1 MTSSPVADGQ
11 IRLVGSGSTR
21 CSGRVEIYH
30 SGSWGTVC
38 DDDWDLNDAGVV
50 CRQLG
55 CGAAESVHQSA
66 HFGQGTG
73 QIWLDN
79 VACSGTESSLTACQH
94 RGFGTHNCGHSE
106 DAGVTCS
113 VGQIRLVGSTQCS
126 GRVEIYHR
134 GSWGTVC
141 DDDWDLNG
149 AKVVCRQLGCGA
161 AVNAYPSAHF
171 GQGTG
176 QIWLDDVACSGS
188 ESSLTACR
196 HSGFGTHNCGHGED
210 AGVAC
215 LDKPK
220 PRISIN
226 PSGQVTWGQNVA
238 ITCSITGDQLSGA
251 FIFTKTSGSFSRRI
265 TSSSNA
271 ATLSISNVNLDNEGS
286 YQCQFQRDLIPD
298 SNAPLSDSVR
308 LSVTVNLPKP
318 RITKNIIG
326 AVTWGQAVTI
336 TCSISTQHLG
346 GTFTL
351 QQTSGPFRKTQTSS
365 RNSVTFNIPQVTFS
379 NEGSY
384 QCQYQTRVSSRDFSS
399 PQSDPVRVSVTVIL
413 PKPSISKSPVGELT
427 WGQDVSITCSIST
440 QHLGG
445 TFTLQQ
451 SSGSFRK
458 SQTSSTNSA
467 TFNIPQ
473 VTFSNEGSYQC
484 QYQTRISSRD
494 FRSPQSDSV
503 RVSISVIL
511 PKPSISMIP
520 VGNVTWGQT
529 VSITCSISTQHLG
542 GTFTLQQSSGSF
554 RKSQTSSTNSVTFNI
569 PQVTFSNEGSYQCQ
583 YQTRVSSRDFSSP
596 QSDPVRVSVTVIL
609 PKPSIS
615 KSPVGELTWGQ
626 DVSITCSIS
635 TQHLGGTFTLQQ
647 TSGPFRKTQTSSR
660 NSVTFNIPQVTFSN
674 EGSYQCQYQ
683 TRVSSRDF
691 RSPQSDSMR
700 VSVTVIL
707 PKPSISMIPVGK
719 VTWGQTVSIT
729 CSISTQH
736 LGGTF
741 TLQQTSGSF
750 RKTQTSSRNSVTFN
764 IPQVTFSNE
773 GSYQCQYQTRVSSRD
788 FSSPQ
793 SDPVRVSVT
802 VILPKPGISK
812 SPVGELTWGQDVS
825 ITCSIST
832 QHLGGTFTL
841 QQSSGS
847 FRKSQTSSTNSATFN
862 IPQVTF
868 SNEGSYQCQYQT
880 RVSSRDFSSPQSDP
894 VRVSVTVILPKPS
907 ISKSPVGELTWGQ
920 DVSITCSIS
929 TQHLG
934 GTFTLQQSSGSFRK
948 SQTSSTNSATFNIP
962 QVTFSNEG
970 SYQCQYQTRISS
982 RDFRSPQS
990 DSVRVSISVILP
1002 KPSISMIPVGNVTW
1016 GQTVSITCSISTQHL
1031 GGTFTLQQSSGSFRK
1046 SQTSSTNSVTFNI
1059 PQVTFSNEGSYQC
1072 QYQTRVSS
1080 RDFSSPQSDPVRVS
1094 VTVILPKPSISKSPV
1109 GELTWGQDVSITCSI
1124 STQHLGGTFTLQQ
1137 TSGSFRKSQTSST
1150 NSVTFNIPQVT
1161 FSNEGSYQ
1169 CQYQTR
1175 ISSRDFR
1182 SPQSDSVRVSISV
1195 ILPKPSI
1202 SMIPVGN
1209 VTWGQTVSITCSIST
1224 QHLGGTFTLQQSSGS
1239 FRKSQTSSTNSVT
1252 FNIPQVNFNNE
1263 GSYQCQYQT
1272 RISGR
1277 EFSSPQSDSIRLSVT
1292 VILPK
1297 PSISTT
1303 PVGQLTWGQD
1313 VSITCSIST
1322 QHLGGTFTLQQSS
1335 GSFRKSQISSATS
1348 VTFNITEVNFNN
1360 EGLYQ
1365 CQYQTRISSQDF
1377 RSPQSDSVGVSV
1389 TVILPN
1395 PTISTNT
1402 GGAVTWGQDVSITCS
1417 ISTQH
1422 LGGTFTLQQS
1432 SGSFRK
1438 SQTSST
1444 NSAVFRI
1451 PEVNFSNEGLY
1462 QCQYHT
1468 RVSGRDFSSP
1478 QSSSVRISVTLILPK
1493 PSVFVI
1499 PVGKV
1504 TWGHHVSITCSI
1516 STQHLGGTFTLQ
1528 QTSGSFRKSQTS
1540 STNSASFNITQVTF
1554 SNEGS
1559 YQCQYQTR
1567 VSSRDF
1573 SSPESDPV
1581 GLSVA
1586 VTLQQPSICLTSPNT
1601 GLVCGPEGAEVI
1613 RGDDFVFTCSIS
1625 SHFPGGVFSLI
1636 FSGSNITE
1644 TKPAINNSASFSFP
1658 EADYEHQGNYSC
1670 VYEVVVVSRTFT
1682 STFTAMSVTIKKAG
1696 LKLYLMG
1703 MTMLVS
1709 VSATLL
1715 LLLLVL
1721 PVVFLVCRRRRQVE
1735 KSEDLVHFQII
1746 SNNYTTDGE
1755 EEPHYISFKQ
1765 NNTTKKVD
1773 QEQCMERVV
1782 CEEDHDHE

>member
-1 MTSSPVADGQ
+1 MCGHVERLVLVSFLFMTSSPVADGQ

-467 TFNIPQ
+467 
-473 VTFSNEGSYQC
+473 
-484 QYQTRISSRD
+484 
-494 FRSPQSDSV
+494 
-503 RVSISVIL
+503 
-511 PKPSISMIP
+511 
-520 VGNVTWGQT
+520 
-529 VSITCSISTQHLG
+529 
-542 GTFTLQQSSGSF
+542 
-554 RKSQTSSTNSVTFNI
+554 
-569 PQVTFSNEGSYQCQ
+569 
-583 YQTRVSSRDFSSP
+583 
-596 QSDPVRVSVTVIL
+596 
-609 PKPSIS
+609 
-615 KSPVGELTWGQ
+615 
-626 DVSITCSIS
+626 
-635 TQHLGGTFTLQQ
+635 
-647 TSGPFRKTQTSSR
+647 
-660 NSVTFNIPQVTFSN
+660 
-674 EGSYQCQYQ
+674 
-683 TRVSSRDF
+683 
-691 RSPQSDSMR
+691 
-700 VSVTVIL
+700 
-707 PKPSISMIPVGK
+707 
-719 VTWGQTVSIT
+719 
-729 CSISTQH
+729 
-736 LGGTF
+736 
-741 TLQQTSGSF
+741 
-750 RKTQTSSRNSVTFN
+750 
-764 IPQVTFSNE
+764 
-773 GSYQCQYQTRVSSRD
+773 
-788 FSSPQ
+788 
-793 SDPVRVSVT
+793 
-802 VILPKPGISK
+802 
-812 SPVGELTWGQDVS
+812 
-825 ITCSIST
+825 
-832 QHLGGTFTL
+832 
-841 QQSSGS
+841 
-847 FRKSQTSSTNSATFN
+847 
-862 IPQVTF
+862 
-868 SNEGSYQCQYQT
+868 
-880 RVSSRDFSSPQSDP
+880 
-894 VRVSVTVILPKPS
+894 
-907 ISKSPVGELTWGQ
+907 
-920 DVSITCSIS
+920 
-929 TQHLG
+929 
-934 GTFTLQQSSGSFRK
+934 
-948 SQTSSTNSATFNIP
+948 
-962 QVTFSNEG
+962 
-970 SYQCQYQTRISS
+970 
-982 RDFRSPQS
+982 
-990 DSVRVSISVILP
+990 
-1002 KPSISMIPVGNVTW
+1002 
-1016 GQTVSITCSISTQHL
+1016 
-1031 GGTFTLQQSSGSFRK
+1031 
-1046 SQTSSTNSVTFNI
+1046 
-1059 PQVTFSNEGSYQC
+1059 
-1072 QYQTRVSS
+1072 
-1080 RDFSSPQSDPVRVS
+1080 
-1094 VTVILPKPSISKSPV
+1094 
-1109 GELTWGQDVSITCSI
+1109 
-1124 STQHLGGTFTLQQ
+1124 
-1137 TSGSFRKSQTSST
+1137 
-1150 NSVTFNIPQVT
+1150 
-1161 FSNEGSYQ
+1161 
-1169 CQYQTR
+1169 
-1175 ISSRDFR
+1175 
-1182 SPQSDSVRVSISV
+1182 
-1195 ILPKPSI
+1195 
-1202 SMIPVGN
+1202 
-1209 VTWGQTVSITCSIST
+1209 
-1224 QHLGGTFTLQQSSGS
+1224 
-1239 FRKSQTSSTNSVT
+1239 
-1252 FNIPQVNFNNE
+1252 
-1263 GSYQCQYQT
+1263 
-1272 RISGR
+1272 
-1277 EFSSPQSDSIRLSVT
+1277 
-1292 VILPK
+1292 
-1297 PSISTT
+1297 
-1303 PVGQLTWGQD
+1303 
-1313 VSITCSIST
+1313 
-1322 QHLGGTFTLQQSS
+1322 
-1335 GSFRKSQISSATS
+1335 
-1348 VTFNITEVNFNN
+1348 
-1360 EGLYQ
+1360 
-1365 CQYQTRISSQDF
+1365 
-1377 RSPQSDSVGVSV
+1377 
-1389 TVILPN
+1389 
-1395 PTISTNT
+1395 
-1402 GGAVTWGQDVSITCS
+1402 
-1417 ISTQH
+1417 
-1422 LGGTFTLQQS
+1422 
-1432 SGSFRK
+1432 
-1438 SQTSST
+1438 
-1444 NSAVFRI
+1444 
-1451 PEVNFSNEGLY
+1451 
-1462 QCQYHT
+1462 
-1468 RVSGRDFSSP
+1468 
-1478 QSSSVRISVTLILPK
+1478 
-1493 PSVFVI
+1493 
-1499 PVGKV
+1499 
-1504 TWGHHVSITCSI
+1504 
-1516 STQHLGGTFTLQ
+1516 
-1528 QTSGSFRKSQTS
+1528 
-1540 STNSASFNITQVTF
+1540 SFNITQVTF